1 MAEADG
7 REPHPVAGLEP
18 GSRLGR
24 VPQDHRRAPDQVP
37 PAGRLGRV
45 DGGLPPGDRDAAR
58 RDAWTRGRAAR
69 QGEGP
74 GKRAKVRETRG
85 EPEQEDAIDGAG
97 MALDDVV
104 RRQAQAIGDVT
115 EVGAVGAAVARRDT
129 RPIRRSASASI
140 GRATVSPVSSRSRA
154 RATSGAIAS
163 GSTGTSRLE

>member
-115 EVGAVGAAVARRDT
+115 EVGAVGAAVARRDLDD
-129 RPIRRSASASI
+129 PAFGI
-140 GRATVSPVSSRSRA
+140 GIDRSRDCVPRQLPEPS